1 VQLPYTL
8 AFRQM
13 TCSGDDAPNAAH
25 WEPAASAAK
34 QAGGG
39 GVALAAR
46 LRLECR
52 VTGSAAVLLTPD
64 VLRQFSSILTA
75 LLQVRWPLA
84 VNCACR
90 HRTTGDAGGSSAFPM
105 WHSSSGR
112 VLQGLLVWSK
122 GMQPSSRCR
131 SIQACI
137 TKGIDRRDP
146 GRDLL
151 RVRCGGRWRGCRRC
165 SRGGGRP
172 PWRRRRCG
180 RRCCT
185 WRPPCTPGRCTRRWT
200 PPGAACSRRGPALP
214 WFFVVILSIGDAR
227 RVMQSHTQ
235 VCS

>member
-1 VQLPYTL
+1 
-8 AFRQM
+8 M
-13 TCSGDDAPNAAH
+13 TYSDDDDPIAAH
-25 WEPAASAAK
+25 WEPAPSAA
-34 QAGGG
+34 QQTGSSGT
-39 GVALAAR
+39 ALVAR

-64 VLRQFSSILTA
+64 VLRQFSAILNA
-75 LLQVRWPLA
+75 LLQVCWPFLLA
-84 VNCACR
+84 MNCTCC
-90 HRTTGDAGGSSAFPM
+90 HCTTGDAGGSSAFPM

-122 GMQPSSRCR
+122 GLQPSSRCR

-146 GRDLL
+146 GWDCALL
-151 RVRCGGRWRGCRRC
+151 LIRCGGRWRGCRRC

-185 WRPPCTPGRCTRRWT
+185 WRPACTPGRCTRCWT
-200 PPGAACSRRGPALP
+200 PPGDGCSRRALGTAAV
-214 WFFVVILSIGDAR
+214 FGRHVVMSLLSRAIC
-227 RVMQSHTQ
+227 VMQPHAQ
-235 VCS
+235 VCFWI